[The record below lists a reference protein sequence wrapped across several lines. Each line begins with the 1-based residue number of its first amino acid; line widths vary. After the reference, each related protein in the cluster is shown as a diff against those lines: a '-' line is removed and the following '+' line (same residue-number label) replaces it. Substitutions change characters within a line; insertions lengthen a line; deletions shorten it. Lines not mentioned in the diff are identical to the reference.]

1 MVLCGAF
8 VLAITASASAQYPTY
23 TQIES
28 TLLTAEQNYPSLA
41 KRYNVG
47 TSIQGRTMWFLRI
60 SDNVLVE
67 EDKPEVAY
75 ISTMHGD
82 EVTGVVMCLDLID
95 YLLSRYGSDS
105 RVTNIVNSVDLW
117 VNPCMNPDG
126 YVLQRRGNANNADLN
141 RDFPDPFTSP
151 NNTTA
156 GRQRETGNIM
166 TWWWGRSVVLAANFH
181 GGSLVV
187 NYPYDNNPSG
197 SSVYTAS
204 PDDDFFI
211 WSSEE
216 YSRHNLPMWNSPS
229 FFHGITNGAD
239 WYAISGG
246 MQDWSYRWYGSDHV
260 TIELGTT
267 KTPPYSQMPTYWNDN
282 RESMLA
288 YIEASLVGVR
298 GIVTDAGSGQPLA
311 TTVSVAGRSSLTYT
325 DPDVGD
331 YHRLLLPGSYALNFQ
346 APGYDTVTAESVTV
360 TAGGATRQDLAL
372 GALTTVI
379 LPNGGE
385 SVDAGVLLSIE
396 WTGNPNVAFQ
406 VQYTSNYGATSITTD
421 GFESG
426 VISPE
431 FTMGGNAPWGTTS
444 GVTHTGS
451 YAAKAGSIGNSQSS
465 SMTRTVA
472 GGQVS
477 FWYRVSSEA
486 NYDFFSF
493 YIDGVRE
500 VQASGTTGT
509 WTRFSTTLPVGPT
522 YILKWEYAKDGSQT
536 GGSDTAWIDDME
548 LTADVTSWT
557 TITQTAPGA
566 TTTVWT
572 PTIPG
577 ADYKVR
583 ARAAYGPSIF
593 GAWDESNATFTV
605 ISLIPAVSAWGA
617 ILLTALLLVA
627 GVVLL
632 RRAASSPTAGE
643 SEGRHV

>member
-1 MVLCGAF
+1 VL
-8 VLAITASASAQYPTY
+8 TATVTAWGQYPTY
-23 TQIES
+23 PQIET
-28 TLLTAEQNYPSLA
+28 TLLTAEQNHPSLA
-41 KRYNVG
+41 KRYNAG
-47 TSIQGRTMWFLRI
+47 TSIQNRTMWFLRI

-67 EDKPEVAY
+67 EDEPEVAL

-82 EVTGVVMCLDLID
+82 EVTGVVMCLNLID
-95 YLLSRYGSDS
+95 YLLSNYGSDP
-105 RVTNIVNSVDLW
+105 RVTNIVDSVDLW
-117 VNPCMNPDG
+117 VQPCMNPDG

-141 RDFPDPFTSP
+141 RDFPDPFNSP

-166 TWWWGRSVVLAANFH
+166 TWWWGRSIALAANFH
-181 GGSLVV
+181 GGALVV
-187 NYPYDNNPSG
+187 NYPFDNNPSG

-216 YSRHNLPMWNSPS
+216 YSRHNLPLWNSGS

-246 MQDWSYRWYGSDHV
+246 MQDWSYRWHGADHV

-267 KTPPYSQMPTYWNDN
+267 KTPPYSQMPTFWNDN

-311 TTVSVAGRSSLTYT
+311 ATVAVAGRSYPAYT
-325 DPDVGD
+325 DSDVGD
-331 YHRLLLPGSYALNFQ
+331 YHRLVLPGSYEMNFQ
-346 APGYDTVTAESVTV
+346 APGHDTVTAESVTV
-360 TAGGATRQDLAL
+360 AAGSAMRQDLAL
-372 GALTTVI
+372 GEPTMVV

-385 SVDAGVLLSIE
+385 SVGAGASLTIE

-406 VQYTSNYGATSITTD
+406 VQYTSSYGATSTTTD

-426 VISPE
+426 VIGPE
-431 FTMGGNAPWGTTS
+431 YTMGGNAPWGATT
-444 GVTHTGS
+444 GAMHTGS

-465 SMTRTVA
+465 SMTRTVE

-486 NYDFFSF
+486 NYDFLNF

-500 VQASGTTGT
+500 VQASGTSGT
-509 WTRFSTTLPVGPT
+509 WTQYSKTLPSGHT
-522 YILKWEYAKDGSQT
+522 YSLKWEYAKDTSLT
-536 GGSDTAWIDDME
+536 GGSDTAWVDDVE
-548 LTADVTSWT
+548 LISDITTWTAV
-557 TITQTAPGA
+557 TQTAPGA
-566 TTTVWT
+566 STAWWT
-572 PTIPG
+572 PTTPG
-577 ADYKVR
+577 GQYKVR
-583 ARAAYGPSIF
+583 IRAAYGPSIF
-593 GAWDESNATFTV
+593 GAWDESDGTFIV
-605 ISLIPAVSAWGA
+605 LNVPVPAVSTWGVILLA
-617 ILLTALLLVA
+617 ILLLAA
-627 GVVLL
+627 GIILQ
-632 RRAASSPTAGE
+632 RRVRPSASTLE
-643 SEGRHV
+643 SEGYHV